1 MKYPKSCEWCVY
13 RDRRNANICRHCSF
27 NESTTASFELGKVD
41 IFELAKGLRRKQY
54 LADSTSPTPPKR
66 EVKQP
71 VELDTCPQCGEVS
84 LFYNSSTEKHE
95 CLNVRCRSHD
105 IFANVIWPG
114 RDSAFD
120 RDESV
125 EPRDL
130 SNPLLLSVKMFLAEV
145 RSWRCQYRDGEYV
158 CTDFAREVYD
168 AATAQRIRCG
178 YVVISFTRSPVGHAI
193 VAFETDCG
201 LKFFEPQNGNEQEVI
216 LGRPYSSQARGI
228 LDRDTVRLVEISW
241 NDGTSTRI
249 D

>member
-1 MKYPKSCEWCVY
+1 MKYPKSCEWCAY
-13 RDRRNANICRHCSF
+13 RDKRNTNVCRHCSF
-27 NESTTASFELGKVD
+27 NETTTPRFGLGKVD
-41 IFELAKGLRRKQY
+41 IFELAEGLRRKQQG
-54 LADSTSPTPPKR
+54 AVSRSPTPAER
-66 EVKQP
+66 GVKQP
-71 VELDTCPQCGEVS
+71 VELGMCPQCGEAS

-95 CLNVRCRSHD
+95 CLNVRCRSRD

-114 RDSAFD
+114 RHSGLG

-145 RSWRCQYRDGEYV
+145 RSWRCRYRDGEYV
-158 CTDFAREVYD
+158 CTDFATEVYA
-168 AATAQRIRCG
+168 AATAKRIRCG
-178 YVVISFTRSPVGHAI
+178 YVVISFTKSRVGHAI

-201 LKFFEPQNGNEQEVI
+201 LKFFEPQNGDEQEVV
-216 LGRPYSSQARGI
+216 LGRPYSSQAEGI
-228 LDRDTVRLVEISW
+228 LERDTVRLVEISW